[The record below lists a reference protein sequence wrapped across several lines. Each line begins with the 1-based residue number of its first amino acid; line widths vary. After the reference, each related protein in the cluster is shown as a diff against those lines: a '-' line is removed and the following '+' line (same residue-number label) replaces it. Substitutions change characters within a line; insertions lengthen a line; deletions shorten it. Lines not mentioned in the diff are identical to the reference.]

1 MRPTLVL
8 CPLLTALSNAQLDPR
23 ADNTRKEL
31 EMPPEFKSLLES
43 VELQASSV
51 VNDLH
56 SAYSHI
62 ATAVPTDP
70 LTDIGRLLPTQTP
83 DANATANDAISSN
96 MFHSVLVLGLVVV
109 AVTCCALG

>member
-1 MRPTLVL
+1 
-8 CPLLTALSNAQLDPR
+8 
-23 ADNTRKEL
+23 
-31 EMPPEFKSLLES
+31 MPSEFKSLLES

-70 LTDIGRLLPTQTP
+70 LTHIGGLLPTQTP
-83 DANATANDAISSN
+83 DSEAAVNGAVSLR
-96 MFHSVLVLGLVVV
+96 MGHSDLILGLVTV
-109 AVTCCALG
+109 AVACCALG